1 MRRILLAAA
10 AIIAAWTCVPRAASA
25 QEEQQEVVDRATL
38 TVQDMVNNRD
48 GKQAQAVLRSAR
60 AVLVCPQV
68 FQAGFLIAGSGGDC
82 VLVARDGGGGWSFPA
97 FYGIAG
103 GSVGF
108 QAGVR
113 DAEVMLMIMNNKA
126 LSAIMDNQFKLGA
139 DASVTFV
146 NLGGGIE
153 GATTAALNADIV
165 GFTRARGLFA
175 GISLG
180 GSLLSSRTG
189 WNQAYY
195 GRSLAARQIV
205 VQMDAGNPA
214 ADPLREVLTRYGAR
228 QATLSAAP
236 PPPYGAP
243 QQYGAQQQYAAP
255 PPAPPSAP
263 QPLAPVQQAPLPP
276 PNAQR

>member
-10 AIIAAWTCVPRAASA
+10 AIVAAWTCLPHAASA

-48 GKQAQAVLRSAR
+48 GKQAQSVLRSAR

-126 LSAIMDNQFKLGA
+126 LGAIMDNQFKLGA

-195 GRSLAARQIV
+195 GRPLAARQIV
-205 VQMDAGNPA
+205 VQMDASNPA

-228 QATLSAAP
+228 QATVSAAP
-236 PPPYGAP
+236 PPPYATPQYGAP
-243 QQYGAQQQYAAP
+243 QSYGAPQPLQ
-255 PPAPPSAP
+255 PSAP

-276 PNAQR
+276 PRAQR

>member
-10 AIIAAWTCVPRAASA
+10 AIIVTWACLPLAASA
-25 QEEQQEVVDRATL
+25 QQEQQEVVDRSTL

-48 GKQAQAVLRSAR
+48 GTQAQAVLRRAR

-126 LSAIMDNQFKLGA
+126 LNAIMDNQFKLGA

-153 GATTAALNADIV
+153 GATTAAFNADIV

-180 GSLLSSRTG
+180 GSLLDSRSG

-195 GRSLAARQIV
+195 GHPLAARQIV
-205 VQMDAGNPA
+205 VQMEASNPA

-228 QATLSAAP
+228 KAAASAAP
-236 PPPYGAP
+236 PPQYGAP
-243 QQYGAQQQYAAP
+243 QQYGTPQ
-255 PPAPPSAP
+255 PSAP

-276 PNAQR
+276 PSAQR